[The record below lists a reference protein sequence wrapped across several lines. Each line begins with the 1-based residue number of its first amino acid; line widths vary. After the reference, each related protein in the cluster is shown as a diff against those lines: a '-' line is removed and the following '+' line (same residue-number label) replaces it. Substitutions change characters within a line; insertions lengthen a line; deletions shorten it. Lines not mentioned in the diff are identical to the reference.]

1 MVGQGLTVPSR
12 PAHNVR
18 REEPPIPSKMLAA
31 KPQLPNLD
39 DLVKGV
45 SPERRA
51 VAVRKLGMLFAQGAD
66 SFNAQHVALF
76 DGILKGLLFQSGS
89 EVRADLS
96 MRIAS
101 LVNAPPQV
109 VRELVQDDEIRVAG
123 PILQASPLLDE
134 PTLIEIARMKG
145 QGHLLAISR
154 RAAISENVTDVILRR
169 GEREVV
175 RSVARNATAAFSTQG
190 YSSLVQRAVNDGMLA
205 VAVGQREDLP
215 APMLQRLLSESV
227 DLVRRKM
234 FQAASPSRK
243 TTIARTMVEMSGEGG
258 PPQSSERDFEPAQK
272 AIVDLHKAN
281 GLNQEALAQFA
292 RDRKVE
298 ETVVA
303 LAAISGLL
311 ITTVEQIVCGPKRDS
326 ILILGRALGLDWA
339 TVRALLPL
347 RLAAGRMPS
356 PTDVEE
362 ARIGFER
369 LALTTAQRMLKF
381 WKDRG

>member
-1 MVGQGLTVPSR
+1 
-12 PAHNVR
+12 
-18 REEPPIPSKMLAA
+18 MLAA
-31 KPQLPNLD
+31 TPQLPNLD

-51 VAVRKLGMLFAQGAD
+51 VAVRKLGTLFAQGAD
-66 SFNAQHVALF
+66 HFNPQHVALF

-96 MRIAS
+96 LRIAS

-123 PILQASPLLDE
+123 PLLKASPLIDE
-134 PTLIEIARMKG
+134 PTLIGLARMKG
-145 QGHLLAISR
+145 QGHLLAISQR
-154 RAAISENVTDVILRR
+154 EAISEGITDVILRR

-175 RSVARNATAAFSTQG
+175 RSVARNATAAFSVQG
-190 YSSLVQRAVNDGMLA
+190 YSSLVQRAANDGMLA

-215 APMLQRLLSESV
+215 APMLQRLLGESV

-243 TTIARTMVEMSGEGG
+243 TTIARTMVEMSSDGG
-258 PPQSSERDFEPAQK
+258 PVQGSQRDYEAAQK
-272 AIVDLHKAN
+272 AIVELHKA
-281 GLNQEALAQFA
+281 GSLNQEALAQFA

-298 ETVVA
+298 ETVVT

-311 ITTVEQIVCGPKRDS
+311 IATVEQIVCGPKRDS
-326 ILILGRALGLDWA
+326 VLILGRALGLEWA

-347 RLAAGRMPS
+347 RLAAGRTPS

-362 ARIGFER
+362 ARVGFER
-369 LALTTAQRMLKF
+369 LALSTAQRMLKF
-381 WKDRG
+381 WKDRGPA

>member
-1 MVGQGLTVPSR
+1 
-12 PAHNVR
+12 
-18 REEPPIPSKMLAA
+18 MLAA
-31 KPQLPNLD
+31 KPPLPNLD
-39 DLVKGV
+39 DIVKGV

-51 VAVRKLGMLFAQGAD
+51 VAVRKLGTLFAQGAD
-66 SFNAQHVALF
+66 HFNPQHVALF
-76 DGILKGLLFQSGS
+76 DGILKGLLFQTGS

-96 MRIAS
+96 LRIAS

-109 VRELVQDDEIRVAG
+109 VRELVRDDEIRVSG
-123 PILQASPLLDE
+123 PLLQASPLIDE

-145 QGHLLAISR
+145 QQHLLAIAQR
-154 RAAISENVTDVILRR
+154 EAISGNVTDVILRR

-175 RSVARNATAAFSTQG
+175 RSVARNATAEFSVQG
-190 YSSLVQRAVNDGMLA
+190 YSTLVHRAANDGMLA

-215 APMLQRLLSESV
+215 ATLLQRLLSESV

-243 TTIARTMVEMSGEGG
+243 TTIAKTMVEMSTEGG
-258 PPQSSERDFEPAQK
+258 GARDAQRDYSEAQK
-272 AIVDLHKAN
+272 TIVDLHRAG

-292 RDRKVE
+292 RERKVE
-298 ETVVA
+298 ETVAA

-311 ITTVEQIVCGPKRDS
+311 ITAVEGMVCGSNRDS
-326 ILILGRALGLDWA
+326 ILILGRALGLEWA

-347 RLAAGRMPS
+347 RLAAGRTLS
-356 PTDVEE
+356 AADVED
-362 ARIGFER
+362 ARISFER

-381 WKDRG
+381 WKDRGQV